1 LSIFVPGITALARTI
16 GNPESAMRILTR
28 YIFKEIFSHSLLGL
42 VIFSFVIFIP
52 HMSHLLEI
60 LARHDLSFENLSVLL
75 MLPLPGIVV
84 LTIPMSV
91 LVGTLIGLSR
101 MAADGE
107 VIAVR
112 ASGIGLV
119 QFLRPVMIFAVLGWA
134 ATSWMSLSLAPR
146 AGRKLNQMEAGL
158 RSSQLP
164 YEIQPRVFLEE
175 FPNLLVYLEDVSG
188 SHSKWTGVFIADST
202 HGEAPKITLAQR
214 GVLTSDPAA
223 NRLSLHLE
231 HGTTHETDPQNPSR
245 YSVVT
250 FSDTDIPIPVET
262 SGSAAPGRQTPP
274 LMSLRS
280 LIQTARTSS
289 DAGTRQNALVELNY
303 RFAIPVASLVLALVG
318 IPLGLFTRKG
328 GKASGVVLTILL
340 VFLYYILMAFG
351 RSLALQGR
359 IPPALGLWLANFV
372 FALGGTLMLTNLR
385 RFRMRLQFFQE
396 GLQELHKRWEKFRE
410 GSGRPAPGHTTI
422 NPRSSR
428 RIFQILDVY
437 IIRGWLFYFLAL
449 MVTFIGIY
457 IIFDFFQLLGDI
469 VHNHV
474 GPLVVA
480 DYYLYLIPQIIYLM
494 LPLSILVAT
503 LVNFGILTKT
513 NQVTAIKATGTSLY
527 RIAVPILLAAM
538 VASAGMFILE
548 DYYLPQTNQR
558 QDALRNQIKGKPAQT
573 YLRPDR
579 QWIFGQGE
587 RIYNYR
593 FFDADRDVFA
603 NLSVFELDPKTFE
616 LTRRIYAQRA
626 FWEPNLH
633 RWVMEQGWVRDLVGD
648 RVTNYT
654 PFAVSTFDEFVEEP
668 AYFKKEVK
676 PSAQMS
682 AFELRRYIA
691 ELSRSGFDVVRLSV
705 QFYRK
710 FSFPLMAF
718 VVALIGIPFSF
729 TTGSK
734 GALSGIALSI
744 GIAIVY
750 LSTAG
755 LFEAMGNLSQLPPI
769 VAAWSPD
776 VLFGLGGMY
785 LLLRVRT

>member
-1 LSIFVPGITALARTI
+1 
-16 GNPESAMRILTR
+16 MRILTR
-28 YIFKEIFSHSLLGL
+28 YIFKEILIHSLLGL
-42 VIFSFVIFIP
+42 LIFTFVIFIP

-60 LARHDLSFENLSVLL
+60 VARHDISLGDISTLF
-75 MLPLPGIVV
+75 MLPIPGIIV
-84 LTIPMSV
+84 LTIPMAV

-119 QFLRPVMIFAVLGWA
+119 QFIRPVMVFAVLGWV

-146 AGRKLNQMEAGL
+146 ASRKLNQMEAGL
-158 RSSQLP
+158 KSSQAP
-164 YEIQPRVFLEE
+164 YEIQPRVFLEQ

-188 SHSKWTGVFIADST
+188 SHSRWTGVFIADST
-202 HGEAPKITLAQR
+202 HSEPPKITMAER
-214 GVLTSDPAA
+214 GILVSDPGA
-223 NRLSLHLE
+223 NRLMLHLE
-231 HGTTHETDPQNPSR
+231 QGTTHEIDPENPGR
-245 YSVVT
+245 YSVVS
-250 FSDTDIPIPVET
+250 FSDTDIPIPLEQ
-262 SGSAAPGRQTPP
+262 SGAAPLDHQTPTV
-274 LMSLRS
+274 MSLQP
-280 LIQTARTSS
+280 LIEAARAPADSPS
-289 DAGTRQNALVELNY
+289 GLAALVELHY

-328 GKASGVVLTILL
+328 SKASGVILTILL
-340 VFLYYILMAFG
+340 VFVYYILMAFG
-351 RSLALQGR
+351 KGLAGQGR
-359 IPPALGLWLANFV
+359 IPPSLGLWLANAV
-372 FALGGTLMLTNLR
+372 FALGGILMLANLR
-385 RFRMRLQFFQE
+385 RFRMRLHFIQDWAQD
-396 GLQELHKRWEKFRE
+396 LVRQWEKHRKARR
-410 GSGRPAPGHTTI
+410 SQTPSPALHT
-422 NPRSSR
+422 PQSSR

-449 MVTFIGIY
+449 IVTFIGIY
-457 IIFDFFQLLGDI
+457 MIVDFFQLMGDI
-469 VHNHV
+469 VHNHIA
-474 GPLVVA
+474 PLVVA
-480 DYYLYLIPQIIYLM
+480 KYYLYLIPQIIYLM
-494 LPLSILVAT
+494 LPMSILVAT
-503 LVNFGILTKT
+503 LVNFGILTKS

-538 VASAGMFILE
+538 VASAGMYILE
-548 DYYLPQTNQR
+548 DFYLPQTNQH

-633 RWVMEQGWVRDLVGD
+633 RWVMEQGWVRDLKAD
-648 RVTNYT
+648 RVTGYT
-654 PFAVSTFDEFVEEP
+654 PFAVSTFDELGEEP
-668 AYFKKEVK
+668 PYFKKEVK

-682 AFELRRYIA
+682 AIELRHYIA

-705 QFYRK
+705 QFYGK

-750 LSTAG
+750 FSTAK
-755 LFEAMGNLSQLPPI
+755 LFEAMGNLSQLPPV

-776 VLFGLGGMY
+776 ILFGLGGMY

>member
-1 LSIFVPGITALARTI
+1 
-16 GNPESAMRILTR
+16 MRILTR
-28 YIFKEIFSHSLLGL
+28 YIFKEIFIHSLLGL
-42 VIFSFVIFIP
+42 VIFTFVIFIP
-52 HMSHLLEI
+52 HMSHLLEV
-60 LARHDLSFENLSVLL
+60 LARHDLSFEDISTLFLL
-75 MLPLPGIVV
+75 PIPGIVV
-84 LTIPMSV
+84 LTIPMAV

-112 ASGIGLV
+112 ASGIGLA
-119 QFLRPVMIFAVLGWA
+119 QFIRPVMVFAVLGWA

-146 AGRKLNQMEAGL
+146 ASRKLREMEAGL
-158 RSSQLP
+158 KSSQAP
-164 YEIQPRVFLEE
+164 YEIQPRVFLEQ
-175 FPNLLVYLEDVSG
+175 FPNLLLYLEDVSG
-188 SHSKWTGVFIADST
+188 SHSRWTGVFIADST
-202 HGEAPKITLAQR
+202 HGEPPKITLAER
-214 GVLTSDPAA
+214 GILVSDPSS
-223 NRLSLHLE
+223 NRLMLHLE
-231 HGTTHETDPQNPSR
+231 EGTIHEIDPENPGR
-245 YSVVT
+245 YSVVSFT
-250 FSDTDIPIPVET
+250 NTDIPIPMEQ
-262 SGSAAPGRQTPP
+262 SGGAALNRQTP
-274 LMSLRS
+274 LEMSIGK
-280 LIQTARTSS
+280 LIETVRASP
-289 DAGTRQNALVELNY
+289 DAQTRQNALVELHY

-328 GKASGVVLTILL
+328 GKASGVMLTILL
-340 VFLYYILMAFG
+340 VFVYYILMAFG
-351 RSLALQGR
+351 LSLARQGR
-359 IPPALGLWLANFV
+359 IEPALGLWLANAF

-385 RFRMRLQFFQE
+385 RFRRRVQFIQDAV
-396 GLQELHKRWEKFRE
+396 QDVSKWWEKRRQARSHQ
-410 GSGRPAPGHTTI
+410 GPGHA
-422 NPRSSR
+422 PLKPQASR
-428 RIFQILDVY
+428 RLFQILDSY
-437 IIRGWLFYFLAL
+437 IIRSWLFYLCAL
-449 MVTFIGIY
+449 IVTFIGIY
-457 IIFDFFQLLGDI
+457 VIFDFFQLLGDI

-474 GPLVVA
+474 GPLTIA
-480 DYYLYLIPQIIYLM
+480 NYYLYLLPQIIYLM

-527 RIAVPILLAAM
+527 RMSVPILLAAL
-538 VASAGMFILE
+538 VASAGMFVLE

-593 FFDADRDVFA
+593 FFDADKNVFA
-603 NLSVFELDPKTFE
+603 NLSVFELDPKTFK
-616 LTRRIYAQRA
+616 LTRRIYAERA
-626 FWEPNLH
+626 FWEPNMH
-633 RWVMEQGWVRDLVGD
+633 RWVMEQGWVRDLDGPQV
-648 RVTNYT
+648 NSYT
-654 PFAVSTFDEFVEEP
+654 PFAVSTFDEFVEAP

-705 QFYRK
+705 QFYGK

-718 VVALIGIPFSF
+718 VVVLIGIPFSF

-750 LSTAG
+750 LSTAK
-755 LFEAMGNLSQLPPI
+755 LFEAMGNLSQLPPVI
-769 VAAWSPD
+769 AAWSPD
-776 VLFGLGGMY
+776 ILFGLGGMY